1 MMDHKANLVGI
12 GCFAK
17 SATLRRVLR
26 ISLENFILSKYEDI
40 CPTVEQIVNDENLT
54 RFFRSVIAHGTEK
67 PDHIDRALESVPVS
81 AKITGFLLGL
91 NKQGLHL
98 AVFFLD
104 DGFQQTKFI
113 ARLEK
118 FTRLRNKRL
127 H

>member
-1 MMDHKANLVGI
+1 MKNGSNVVGI
-12 GCFAK
+12 GCFAD

-26 ISLENFILSKYEDI
+26 KSLENFILSKYEDI
-40 CPTVEQIVNDENLT
+40 CPTAERMVNDENLT
-54 RFFRSVIAHGTEK
+54 RFLRSMIALGTEK
-67 PDHIDRALESVPVS
+67 PDHIDRALKSVPVS
-81 AKITGFLLGL
+81 AKITGFFLGL
-91 NKQGLHL
+91 NKQALHL

-104 DGFQQTKFI
+104 EGFQRSKFI

>member
-1 MMDHKANLVGI
+1 MDHKANLVGI

-40 CPTVEQIVNDENLT
+40 CPTVERMVNDENLT
-54 RFFRSVIAHGTEK
+54 RFFRSVIALGTEK
-67 PDHIDRALESVPVS
+67 PDQIDRAMESVLVS
-81 AKITGFLLGL
+81 AKITGFFLGF
-91 NKQGLHL
+91 NKQVLQL
-98 AVFFLD
+98 TVFFLD
-104 DGFQQTKFI
+104 GGFQQTKFI